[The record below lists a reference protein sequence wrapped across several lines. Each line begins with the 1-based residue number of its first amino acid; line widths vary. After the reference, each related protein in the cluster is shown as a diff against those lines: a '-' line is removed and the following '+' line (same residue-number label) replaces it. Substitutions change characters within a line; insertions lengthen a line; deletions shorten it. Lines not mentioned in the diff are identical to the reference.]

1 MRTDCMTSKCSCFT
15 QNSECDPDLCPNC
28 FFTSCSMK
36 KGKCKNNAI
45 LLNLQKVFKKKKI
58 KFFFDFSK
66 KSKRT
71 AIGNSKKPG
80 YGLYTIE
87 PIKKDEYII
96 SYLGE
101 VFFFRN

>member
-1 MRTDCMTSKCSCFT
+1 MTSKCSCFT

-45 LLNLQKVFKKKKI
+45 LLNLQKVFKKTINFFSIKK
-58 KFFFDFSK
+58 K
-66 KSKRT
+66 KKRT
-71 AIGNSKKPG
+71 AIGNSRKPG
-80 YGLYTIE
+80 YGLHTIE
-87 PIKKDEYII
+87 PIKKDDYII